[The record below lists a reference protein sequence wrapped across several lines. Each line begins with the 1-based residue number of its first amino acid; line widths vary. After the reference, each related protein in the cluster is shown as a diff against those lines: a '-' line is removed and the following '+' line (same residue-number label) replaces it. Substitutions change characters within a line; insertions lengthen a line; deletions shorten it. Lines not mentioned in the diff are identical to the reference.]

1 MKNLN
6 LKITKKIIN
15 KNSEKIQ
22 VEITSP
28 NKFGIMQRIMSL
40 SPNCKIL
47 YPQDFKKEFIE
58 NLTKM
63 KEGYLEER

>member
-1 MKNLN
+1 
-6 LKITKKIIN
+6 
-15 KNSEKIQ
+15 
-22 VEITSP
+22 
-28 NKFGIMQRIMSL
+28 MQRIMSL